1 MALTKRKAW
10 RYVEGEAPPL
20 ASLFA
25 GGLAGRQAR
34 RYWVKDNIVNG
45 IDLAVH
51 FALRLVPMD
60 ACSNA
65 GAWIGRFAIP
75 RFHKVAVRRGKAT
88 LSRILPEQPE
98 AERQALLE
106 RNWEAQGRLM
116 TEFSALARLDAA
128 TDRITVHDLHH
139 LTDAVARGPVILV
152 GMHLG
157 NWEIGSLI
165 LKNAGLRPHINYTP
179 PKGRAK
185 AWISRRIRT
194 RAGVAFL
201 PPGAQGTR
209 LAVKTLRAGEVV
221 SMFCDEGV
229 SGQIR
234 GPLFGRAPHQE
245 GNLAVAVRMA
255 RITNATICPWYNLR
269 RDGFRFDCFFLPPLM
284 LPAKDRAGD
293 GDLGEDIARLNAVI
307 EPVIRANLEQWYFL
321 DNALPGA

>member
-1 MALTKRKAW
+1 MVLTKRKAW
-10 RYVEGEAPPL
+10 RYVEGEAPPISAVL
-20 ASLFA
+20 A
-25 GGLAGRQAR
+25 GGAKGKQSR
-34 RYWVKDNIVNG
+34 RYWLKDNLVNG

-51 FALRLVPMD
+51 FGLRMVPMD
-60 ACSNA
+60 TCSNA

-75 RFHKVAVRRGKAT
+75 RFHKVAVKRGRAT
-88 LSRILPEQPE
+88 LSRILPEKTE
-98 AERQALLE
+98 DRRQALLE

-116 TEFSALARLDAA
+116 TEFSALARRDAA
-128 TDRITVHDLHH
+128 LSRITVHDLHN
-139 LTDAVARGPVILV
+139 LTEAAARGPVILV

-165 LKNAGLRPHINYTP
+165 LADAGIRPHINYTP

-185 AWISRRIRT
+185 AWISRRIRA

-209 LAVKTLRAGEVV
+209 SAVKVLRDGKLV

-234 GPLFGRAPHQE
+234 GPLFGREPHQE
-245 GNLAVAVRMA
+245 GNLAVAVRLA
-255 RITNATICPWYNLR
+255 RLTGATICPWYNLR
-269 RDGFRFDCFFLPPLM
+269 RDGFRFDAFFLPPLV
-284 LPAKDRAGD
+284 LPGKDEADLAG
-293 GDLGEDIARLNAVI
+293 DIARLNAVI

-321 DNALPGA
+321 DNALPEG